1 MRLRH
6 LAGRVWLYPHHP
18 DESRTQPCVALVD
31 LGDRS
36 VLIDA
41 GNGPAHARTV
51 RAAAL
56 AEGLSPVSTIV
67 YTHHHWDHVWGASV
81 WGVDDIVGHAA
92 GLEVLRE
99 DAARPWSEAYAAQVV
114 RDHPR
119 MARSVAARSRAVP
132 DWAELVV
139 VPPTRTFDHEL
150 LVAPGLVVRHVG
162 GRHAPDSAIVLD
174 TESGVAVLGDCFYVP
189 PVHLRRDDD
198 THDHAMLDQLT
209 RLPVDWLV
217 HGHGLPQR
225 PPGTARRGARRT
237 E

>member
-6 LAGRVWLYPHHP
+6 LAGRVWLYPHHR
-18 DESRTQPCVALVD
+18 DGSRTQPGLALVD

-56 AEGLSPVSTIV
+56 ARGLPPVHTII

-81 WGVDDIVGHAA
+81 WAADEIIGHAS
-92 GLEVLRE
+92 GLDPLRE
-99 DAARPWSEAYAAQVV
+99 DAARPWSEAYAAGVV
-114 RDHPR
+114 RDNPR
-119 MARSVAARSRAVP
+119 MARSVSARSRAVSN
-132 DWAELVV
+132 WAELVV
-139 VPPTRTFDHEL
+139 LPPTRTFHQEL
-150 LVAPGLVVRHVG
+150 LVATGLVVRHVG

-174 TESGVAVLGDCFYVP
+174 TESGVAILGDCFYPP

-198 THDHAMLDQLT
+198 THDRAMLHRLT

-217 HGHGLPQR
+217 EAHG
-225 PPGTARRGARRT
+225 PPRRASTLTNG
-237 E
+237 

>member
-1 MRLRH
+1 MTLRH

-18 DESRTQPCVALVD
+18 DDSRTQPCVALVD

-56 AEGLSPVSTIV
+56 AEGLSPVSTII

-81 WGVDDIVGHAA
+81 WGVHDIVGHAA
-92 GLEVLRE
+92 GLEPLRE
-99 DAARPWSEAYAAQVV
+99 DAVRPWSETYAAQVV
-114 RDHPR
+114 RDNPR
-119 MARSVAARSRAVP
+119 MALSVAARSRAVP

-139 VPPTRTFDHEL
+139 VPPTRTFEHEL
-150 LVAPGLVVRHVG
+150 LVATGLLVRHIG

-174 TESGVAVLGDCFYVP
+174 TESGVAILGDCFYPP
-189 PVHLRRDDD
+189 PVHLRRADD
-198 THDHAMLDQLT
+198 THDRAMVQQLT

-217 HGHGLPQR
+217 EAHGPPQR
-225 PPGTARRGARRT
+225 SPRTPRRRPERR